1 MAALWMSFIGLG
13 ISVSSLL
20 FFFFVSYDVLRLCHC
35 RMRQRR
41 ASGLFINAVLWEGSH
56 VSEH

>member
-20 FFFFVSYDVLRLCHC
+20 FFFFGELRCTQIVPLPDAPTARIWPVH
-35 RMRQRR
+35 
-41 ASGLFINAVLWEGSH
+41 
-56 VSEH
+56 